1 MVLPAPMQSIT
12 DMFNADVN
20 TKGKMFL
27 WSFTRGFVTL
37 EMTIGEERN
46 KASANTSDLTG
57 SAEKEDGDNVVV
69 LQMLPIQAMVLL
81 LFQGEE
87 HRTFSEI
94 MQAINGTERLLKY
107 VMNSL
112 VFSRFQVGFG
122 GKEVKSSC

>member
-122 GKEVKSSC
+122 GKEMKSSC